1 MIALPL
7 LIAAAL
13 NTAAAAPICPS
24 TPGSLLDR
32 SEEAMAAWTEMD
44 VPLFYLARQDGQ
56 EELSCLSTPMTPPAA
71 GAYHRIEALSAYLN
85 GDEAA
90 ASVRFQASA
99 LADPDWVFPEALA
112 PEGNPLQ
119 LLYVSA
125 RSTPVAGERS
135 APPLTCAALSVD
147 GQEGVIPDGLPAIL
161 QLSDHDTGAVLWTH
175 YLEPDAA
182 VPEWKSLEALSD
194 RDCTLPM
201 TPSQRRLTRR
211 LLIGAGASALSAGAL
226 GLAARQSAA
235 EFDAREYDSRD
246 DGDALARRANNLLY
260 GAQGAAAL
268 GLALG
273 ATSATL
279 TLVW

>member
-1 MIALPL
+1 
-7 LIAAAL
+7 
-13 NTAAAAPICPS
+13 
-24 TPGSLLDR
+24 
-32 SEEAMAAWTEMD
+32 
-44 VPLFYLARQDGQ
+44 
-56 EELSCLSTPMTPPAA
+56 
-71 GAYHRIEALSAYLN
+71 
-85 GDEAA
+85 
-90 ASVRFQASA
+90 
-99 LADPDWVFPEALA
+99 
-112 PEGNPLQ
+112 
-119 LLYVSA
+119 
-125 RSTPVAGERS
+125 
-135 APPLTCAALSVD
+135 
-147 GQEGVIPDGLPAIL
+147 
-161 QLSDHDTGAVLWTH
+161 
-175 YLEPDAA
+175 
-182 VPEWKSLEALSD
+182 
-194 RDCTLPM
+194 M